1 MRRFV
6 FDCDTGTD
14 DAIALLAAFGSPEIE
29 ILGITSVNGN
39 VIEDH
44 VANNNLNLCEYLG
57 FDVPVTRGASM
68 PLFSGYHN
76 SLDMTHGTTGLGS
89 VVIPQAKTKQ
99 FDGRLASRFLFDK
112 AVECEGEL
120 ELFVTGPMTNIA
132 LTVIQYPEFSDLIK
146 HIYFM
151 GGAVWGGNVTTT
163 AEFNIWADPE
173 AAHIVFDSGIPMTMV
188 GLDVTLKAIMERED
202 VARLRNCHTRAAD
215 FAADLLD
222 FMFERFRKGGEN
234 VIMHD
239 ALAVAAA
246 LYPECMNYTDYY
258 VDVETTGT
266 YTRGH
271 TAADF
276 RGRLGRTPNM
286 ACAMEIDVP
295 KFRNWL
301 VERISACRQDEKN

>member
-89 VVIPQAKTKQ
+89 VVILQAKTKQ

-222 FMFERFRKGGEN
+222 FMFERYRRGGEN

-276 RGRLGRTPNM
+276 RGRLGKDPNM
-286 ACAMEIDVP
+286 SCAMEIDVP

-301 VERISACRQDEKN
+301 VERISACRQDEKR